1 MKTLILRASAAMLAL
16 AAGAAV
22 GCSSGGCG
30 GGTNINSDSSSN
42 PSAVSMQC
50 GNGTYL
56 NAQHQCV
63 PIPRSNNGTTTQAQR
78 SNFISN

>member
-1 MKTLILRASAAMLAL
+1 MKNLILRASAAVLAL

-30 GGTNINSDSSSN
+30 GTNINSDTSGASQ
-42 PSAVSMQC
+42 ATSMQC

-56 NAQHQCV
+56 NSSHQCV
-63 PIPRSNNGTTTQAQR
+63 PLPSSNNNTQAAR
-78 SNFISN
+78 TNYISN

>member
-1 MKTLILRASAAMLAL
+1 MKNLILRASAAALAL

-30 GGTNINSDSSSN
+30 GTNINSDSSSN
-42 PSAVSMQC
+42 PAAVSMQC

-56 NAQHQCV
+56 NAQKQCV
-63 PIPRSNNGTTTQAQR
+63 PIPKSNSGTTTQSQR
-78 SNFISN
+78 TNYISN

>member
-1 MKTLILRASAAMLAL
+1 MKNMILRASAIALAV

-30 GGTNINSDSSSN
+30 GTNVNSNDNSSS
-42 PSAVSMQC
+42 SSVSMQC

-56 NAQHQCV
+56 NSAHQCV
-63 PIPRSNNGTTTQAQR
+63 PLPTTSNNSQTTST
-78 SNFISN
+78 NYINH